1 LTVGEPGVVSIK
13 TLSTYSVEEVLSY
26 AAAVEKGSGHPLAH
40 DIEQKSE
47 ELRIDTLTADSI
59 VTVPGTGITG
69 IVQGRKVF
77 VGVDSHLDRKGY
89 TSATVKVDG
98 ESIGRI
104 LLLDTPRSEAKIAM
118 TRIRALGIDNLTI
131 ISGDQ
136 QFAVEGVAT
145 EVGATGYHYG
155 LKPEEKLNRVAGYG
169 GKACIY
175 VGDGINDAPA
185 LKVADVGIAMG
196 LRGSDVA
203 LETADI
209 VLVNDKL
216 NTIPF
221 LIRLSRRMIRTIRTN
236 IFLSFGINS
245 LALVAASMGI
255 LTPIWGAVSH
265 NIGSIL
271 VVFLSA
277 SLVLTKDE
285 K

>member
-1 LTVGEPGVVSIK
+1 
-13 TLSTYSVEEVLSY
+13 
-26 AAAVEKGSGHPLAH
+26 
-40 DIEQKSE
+40 
-47 ELRIDTLTADSI
+47 
-59 VTVPGTGITG
+59 
-69 IVQGRKVF
+69 
-77 VGVDSHLDRKGY
+77 
-89 TSATVKVDG
+89 
-98 ESIGRI
+98 
-104 LLLDTPRSEAKIAM
+104 
-118 TRIRALGIDNLTI
+118 
-131 ISGDQ
+131 
-136 QFAVEGVAT
+136 
-145 EVGATGYHYG
+145 
-155 LKPEEKLNRVAGYG
+155 
-169 GKACIY
+169 